1 MEEERKTVGRKP
13 TKATRIKNLEKDI
26 LQQTL
31 LIKREKLKYQAMVDE
46 YNHLYQNPQ
55 VEQV

>member
-1 MEEERKTVGRKP
+1 MDEERKAVGRKP
-13 TKATRIKNLEKDI
+13 SKATRIKNLEKEI

-46 YNHLYQNPQ
+46 YNHLCQNPQ